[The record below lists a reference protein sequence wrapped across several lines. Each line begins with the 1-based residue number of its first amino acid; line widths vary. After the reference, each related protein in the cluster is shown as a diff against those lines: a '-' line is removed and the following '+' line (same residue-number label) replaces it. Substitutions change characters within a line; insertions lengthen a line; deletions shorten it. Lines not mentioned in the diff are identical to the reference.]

1 MKKRKKINEQI
12 FSGILLTAI
21 QKEISAFNYYY
32 KASQKSPTQ
41 EAKSLLIQLAEEERK
56 HRMILLQELH
66 TLKTLLPVK
75 KGGKEFLKK
84 EEVSYKI
91 PDKLPFRRVQS
102 VDNLDLACVSLP
114 TQLVGGDYFES
125 FPIFEKK
132 YQVLLMFDVF
142 GHGLSATLVKAEACS
157 VFEKFKES
165 YIGLSSSPDL
175 FRPSNVV
182 TFMNQKLSGICQRK
196 AIFVGLFYGLFD
208 PEKGELSYISAGHE
222 PPLLVREKENHFSLF
237 DSDLLLGVDK
247 SKVYSEKKIKLT
259 SGDIF
264 ILFTDGVAE
273 TFGARGKKFK
283 REDIVTIV
291 RDNHNLD
298 SSEIVRKIFD
308 FIKRALRNKTLT
320 DEFSLAVLKT
330 KF

>member
-1 MKKRKKINEQI
+1 MKKRKKTDEQI

-21 QKEISAFNYYY
+21 QKEIAAFNYYY

-41 EAKSLLIQLAEEERK
+41 EAKSLLVQLAEEERK

-66 TLKTLLPVK
+66 TLKALLPAK
-75 KGGKEFLKK
+75 KGGKEFIKK

-91 PDKLPFRRVQS
+91 PDKLPFGRVQS
-102 VDNLDLACVSLP
+102 VEKLDLACVSLP

-125 FPIFEKK
+125 FPIFEKRC
-132 YQVLLMFDVF
+132 QVLLMFDVF
-142 GHGLSATLVKAEACS
+142 GHGLSATLVKAEARS

-165 YIGLSSSPDL
+165 FIGLSSSPDL
-175 FRPSNVV
+175 FRPSNLV
-182 TFMNQKLSGICQRK
+182 TFMNQKLSDICQKK
-196 AIFVGLFYGLFD
+196 AIFLGLFYSLLD
-208 PEKGELSYISAGHE
+208 PKTGEFSYVSAGHE
-222 PPLLVREKENHFSLF
+222 PPLLVREKEKEVSLF

-247 SKVYSEKKIKLT
+247 NKVYSDKKIKLK

-264 ILFTDGVAE
+264 IIFTDGVAE
-273 TFGARGKKFK
+273 TFGTRGKNFK
-283 REDIVTIV
+283 REDIVSIV
-291 RDNHNLD
+291 RSHYNLD
-298 SSEIVRKIFD
+298 SSGIVRKIFD
-308 FIKRALRNKTLT
+308 FIKRSLKNQTLT